1 MIERQMVFV
10 KYTIFIESLLYSGY
24 NIVNDMTL
32 ASFILHFG
40 QHQEAVKIGW
50 RTEVLLC
57 RSI

>member
-1 MIERQMVFV
+1 MVFV

-24 NIVNDMTL
+24 NIFNDMTL
-32 ASFILHFG
+32 ACFILHFG